1 MISKE
6 TGSKVVKI
14 GLFIVT
20 PTVIVIIVLAI
31 IYWRKKKKKKLSE
44 QLAEKDLLPKET
56 PAPEQLQLPE
66 PIKIE
71 DKKDE

>member
-20 PTVIVIIVLAI
+20 PTIIVIIVLAI

-56 PAPEQLQLPE
+56 PAPLQLPE

>member
-20 PTVIVIIVLAI
+20 PTIIVIIVLAI

-44 QLAEKDLLPKET
+44 QLAEKDLLPKEV
-56 PAPEQLQLPE
+56 E
-66 PIKIE
+66 PPKEIIE
-71 DKKDE
+71 EKKQDV